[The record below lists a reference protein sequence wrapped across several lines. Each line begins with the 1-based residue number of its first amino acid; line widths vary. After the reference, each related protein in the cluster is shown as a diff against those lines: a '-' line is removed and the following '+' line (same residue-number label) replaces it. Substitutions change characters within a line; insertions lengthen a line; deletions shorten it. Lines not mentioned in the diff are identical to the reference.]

1 MKRQKQKQ
9 RNQHANGHMQSCIGI
24 SRLSRLR
31 KDVAGGSV
39 GCEKRSTTRASSS
52 SSSSSFFA
60 VSGRRKVEN
69 GSPPIQVP
77 THTHTRARA
86 HTAASC
92 FLNSPAR
99 SVAHSRRESTQSQ
112 NKLVGAHRESTSK
125 RDLMKSESFDQSP
138 MAT

>member
-1 MKRQKQKQ
+1 MGVLLSKR
-9 RNQHANGHMQSCIGI
+9 
-24 SRLSRLR
+24 
-31 KDVAGGSV
+31 
-39 GCEKRSTTRASSS
+39 
-52 SSSSSFFA
+52 
-60 VSGRRKVEN
+60 
-69 GSPPIQVP
+69 P
-77 THTHTRARA
+77 HTHTRA

-138 MAT
+138 MASRPDQCSMNCSHSLTVNSLQKKKHRMDGWRES